1 MGKRVLATGRSQRES
16 AWRDRLARYTG
27 SEQTVGAFCRSEA
40 VSVATFYAWRARLR
54 AGEVTVTQAQR
65 TAPAPFIDLGS
76 VRRRAANTSVSSRAN
91 ASGYAPHVAPHVA
104 PPRTRSAI
112 DIRLELGDGVVLHI
126 ARH

>member
-16 AWRDRLARYTG
+16 AWRDRLARYTR
-27 SEQTVGAFCRSEA
+27 SEQTVGAFCRGEA
-40 VSVATFYAWRARLR
+40 VSVATFYAWRTRLR
-54 AGEVTVTQAQR
+54 TGEVTVTQAQR

-76 VRRRAANTSVSSRAN
+76 VRSRAANTSVSSHAN
-91 ASGYAPHVAPHVA
+91 ASGYAPHVAPPH
-104 PPRTRSAI
+104 TRSAI